1 MKNAAIL
8 AIFLGF
14 FSGAANAEE
23 PPNLMLAMS
32 SSATVLWSKPA
43 SASNSITLAEQ
54 VDMKIAK
61 SVELISI
68 GMEKQLE
75 DKIARELEY
84 AIK

>member
-1 MKNAAIL
+1 
-8 AIFLGF
+8 
-14 FSGAANAEE
+14 
-23 PPNLMLAMS
+23 MS

-43 SASNSITLAEQ
+43 SAINNITLAEQ

>member
-43 SASNSITLAEQ
+43 SAINSITLAEQ
-54 VDMKIAK
+54 VDMKIAAK
-61 SVELISI
+61 SIR
-68 GMEKQLE
+68 
-75 DKIARELEY
+75 KIILKITHTNR
-84 AIK
+84 I